1 MLGDDTDLDDTVL
14 ANEMAAAMRE
24 LADTVTGAPPLRLTP
39 RFSPAPSRYRS
50 PRRLWSRWLAP
61 LAAAAAVI
69 TLAITLVTIRS
80 IPNGP
85 VVPPTKPT
93 ATSDVVPAYY
103 AELVQQPGGED
114 NPDQIQV
121 RETLTGHVVATVNPP
136 PGATFAGVA
145 GAADNR
151 TFVVDTHPGAIQSP
165 NGPADQSVLPRTWYL
180 LRLSPGSARP
190 ASLTRLAIPPS
201 PLGTGVDG
209 IALSPDGTRL
219 AVAFQTPGRG
229 MTPGGNPAP
238 NGTVSLRVYSVRTG
252 ALLRSWSAP
261 PRPDEY
267 VFTPAD
273 GQSDSNLSLAWI
285 ENGTALAFGELTVKP
300 GLSNDGALPPP
311 QDLMSEAILEQPY
324 SAPSGA
330 TLLAAH
336 VAFTFQGETAGK
348 PASLQCGE
356 AATSDLVFA
365 AAGRLICEG
374 TGLSRQPGQIGFGSC
389 APGTPWYLFGLLEYA
404 TSAPTRVLRQ
414 YTSNCAGQSAVLPMW
429 TSPSGSTQLVLLNLE
444 DSVTDHRLTF
454 GVFRNGEFTA
464 LPMPAALDTAGS
476 FPLSYVAW

>member
-1 MLGDDTDLDDTVL
+1 MLGDDTGLDDTVL
-14 ANEMAAAMRE
+14 TNEMAAAMRE

-39 RFSPAPSRYRS
+39 HLSPAPSRHRS
-50 PRRLWSRWLAP
+50 RHRLWSRWLAP

-69 TLAITLVTIRS
+69 TLAITLVTLRI

-85 VVPPTKPT
+85 VVPPTTPT
-93 ATSDVVPAYY
+93 ATSDAVPAYY
-103 AELVQQPGGED
+103 AELVQEPGGEN
-114 NPDQIQV
+114 NPDEIQV
-121 RETLTGHVVATVNPP
+121 RETLTGYLVATVNPP

-151 TFVVDTHPGAIQSP
+151 TFVVDTQPGAIQSS

-238 NGTVSLRVYSVRTG
+238 NGTVTLRVYSVRTG

-267 VFTPAD
+267 IFTPAD
-273 GQSDSNLSLAWI
+273 GQSDSNLSLTWI
-285 ENGTALAFGELTVKP
+285 DDGTALAFGELTLKP

-311 QDLMSEAILEQPY
+311 QGLTSEAILEQPY
-324 SAPSGA
+324 ATPSGA

-336 VAFTFQGETAGK
+336 VALTFPGQTGGK

-356 AATSDLVFA
+356 AATSDLVFTA
-365 AAGRLICEG
+365 DGQLICEG
-374 TGLSRQPGQIGFGSC
+374 TGLSRQPGQIGYGSC
-389 APGTPWYLFGLLEYA
+389 APGTPWYLFGLLEYTA
-404 TSAPTRVLRQ
+404 SAPARVLRQ
-414 YTSNCAGQSAVLPMW
+414 YTANCAGQSAILPMW

-444 DSVTDHRLTF
+444 DSVTDSRLTF
-454 GVFRNGEFTA
+454 GVVRNGEFTA
-464 LPMPAALDTAGS
+464 LPVPAALDTAGS